1 MGFKEKWER
10 FKEVT
15 KVAAT
20 LVFFTIL
27 LLFVLSNLNMVDV
40 RFLFWRI
47 TVPQASVIF
56 TSMLMGTLVF
66 KLGEMLQRLLR
77 KRGKSQERG

>member
-15 KVAAT
+15 KVVAT

-27 LLFVLSNLNMVDV
+27 LLFVLSNLEVVDI
-40 RFLFWRI
+40 RFLFWGI
-47 TVPQASVIF
+47 NVPQASVIF

-77 KRGKSQERG
+77 KRGTSQERR